1 MASSNTDSSI
11 SPVLTLKKTQAWK
24 YETDEF
30 EGVCE
35 IAHDVMVVRCSFSAN
50 TNSFYDVLEIDRTI
64 RRLLESPVSVE
75 RLAEQLAD
83 LFPSLSVTV
92 MGRAETHGWITSTVG
107 QRFC

>member
-1 MASSNTDSSI
+1 M
-11 SPVLTLKKTQAWK
+11 QAWK

-30 EGVCE
+30 EGICE
-35 IAHDVMVVRCSFSAN
+35 IAHDVMVVKCSFSAT
-50 TNSFYDVLEIDRTI
+50 TNAFYDVLEIDRTI